1 MLDVKSVVYPDNRI
15 DTWSLKSKK
24 ETISSVFD
32 FEDVESDQ
40 HSMKK
45 VTEWKYLGDVLNSDG
60 KCDSNIKERVR
71 KGTGASIQVTQM
83 LSDLCLGKYYFQSAM
98 ILRSS
103 LFLSSLISNSEAW
116 VNVSAKNVSDLERI
130 DEQLLRDFLVAQRN
144 TPKETLYLETG
155 SIPVR
160 FVMISR
166 RINFLHWI
174 LCEDKNSLVSR
185 FFQAQCSEPIKGDW
199 VSAVK
204 KDLEHVDIKLSFE
217 EISNYSK
224 KSFKTLVKDSVKK
237 KAFQELVKRQ
247 KEHSKGKEIC
257 YRDLGLQ
264 KYLKSESPLSIE
276 EKRFLFAART
286 RGLEVANNFKQGKQ
300 DLKCRLCKNHTED
313 QQSLLTCAALK
324 NIGFPS
330 QPVYVFSDNLDKMT
344 AITKLLKEN
353 LCRIYPPREQTTT
366 V

>member
-1 MLDVKSVVYPDNRI
+1 
-15 DTWSLKSKK
+15 
-24 ETISSVFD
+24 
-32 FEDVESDQ
+32 
-40 HSMKK
+40 MKK

-130 DEQLLRDFLVAQRN
+130 DEQLLRDLLAAQRN

-174 LCEDKNSLVSR
+174 LCEEKNSLVSR
-185 FFQAQCSEPIKGDW
+185 FFQAQCSEPIMMLMTYRFGI
-199 VSAVK
+199 
-204 KDLEHVDIKLSFE
+204 EH
-217 EISNYSK
+217 
-224 KSFKTLVKDSVKK
+224 THDSSSICV
-237 KAFQELVKRQ
+237 L
-247 KEHSKGKEIC
+247 KETFGC
-257 YRDLGLQ
+257 
-264 KYLKSESPLSIE
+264 SPLS
-276 EKRFLFAART
+276 L
-286 RGLEVANNFKQGKQ
+286 
-300 DLKCRLCKNHTED
+300 
-313 QQSLLTCAALK
+313 
-324 NIGFPS
+324 
-330 QPVYVFSDNLDKMT
+330 
-344 AITKLLKEN
+344 
-353 LCRIYPPREQTTT
+353 
-366 V
+366 